1 MLDGKN
7 RRTMKGIHNEY
18 YAILAQYYVVDH
30 NVMAIKSPQHVSSST
45 TRPSQEVPS
54 AITTLLGF

>member
-1 MLDGKN
+1 
-7 RRTMKGIHNEY
+7 MKGIHNEY